1 MIRECRI
8 RNWMRLLMVSA
19 VVLAVL
25 PGCTGSSLQNKR
37 FRGYVPDSDGR
48 RPWAWRADAAPV
60 GKNGA
65 LVAPRVVDDPSQTRM
80 FVLKRGHRINIFLR
94 EIPEATMIT
103 DVIDD
108 RGNVNLPHIG
118 SVKLLGM
125 TTFEAEKLIEDKY
138 IDGEFYKS
146 INVVIVAEEAVYFV
160 RGEIKSP
167 GKYKLSGDLT
177 LLRAIISAKGYTQ
190 FANFRKIKIGTK
202 VYDAKK
208 IEQGKA
214 VDPLIQPDD
223 IIIVPEKFY

>member
-1 MIRECRI
+1 MIRECRM
-8 RNWMRLLMVSA
+8 RNWARLLMVSA

-25 PGCTGSSLQNKR
+25 PGCTGSSVQSKR
-37 FRGYVPDSDGR
+37 FRGYVPDGEGR
-48 RPWAWRADAAPV
+48 RPWAWRAAAAPV
-60 GKNGA
+60 GKNGTP
-65 LVAPRVVDDPSQTRM
+65 VAPRVGDDQSRVKGI
-80 FVLKRGHRINIFLR
+80 VLRRGDRINIYLR
-94 EIPEATMIT
+94 EIPEATMIS

-118 SVKLLGM
+118 TVTLLGL

-146 INVVIVAEEAVYFV
+146 INVVIVAEEAEYFV
-160 RGEIKSP
+160 RGEVKSP

-190 FANFRKIKIGTK
+190 YANVRKVKIGSK